1 MKQKLYFK
9 LVRDRIPEIIQETGK
24 NFSMCRLPPSHLRD
38 YCLKKLQEEV
48 QEFVENPCVE
58 EAADI
63 LEIFQFICRR
73 EGFTDSRIKAEQIA
87 KRVEKGGFEMG
98 YILEWVEE

>member
-1 MKQKLYFK
+1 MTQKLYFK

-24 NFSMCRLPPSHLRD
+24 NFSVRRVPPNHLRD
-38 YCLKKLQEEV
+38 HYLKKLREEV

-63 LEIFQFICRR
+63 MEIFEFICER
-73 EGFTDSRIKAEQIA
+73 EGFKDAQIKAEQIS
-87 KRVEKGGFEMG
+87 KRVQKGGFNMG